1 MRVVIVY
8 ESMFGTTHL
17 IADEIGTIAA
27 SQGEVAV
34 VPVAEATPNVLEG
47 AELVIVGGPTH
58 VHGLSWPTTRA
69 EAEAE
74 SEQYEALVLDPDAE
88 GPGLRD
94 WFHQVGDVD
103 NVLGAAFD
111 TRLNKPE
118 VVTGRAS
125 KGIDRRLRNHGYRT
139 IAEPESFLVDK
150 ENHLVDGEADRA
162 RAWAETLF
170 DHLADRD

>member
-8 ESMFGTTHL
+8 ESMFGTTRS
-17 IADEIGTIAA
+17 IADEIGKVAA
-27 SQGEVAV
+27 SQGEAAV
-34 VPVAEATPNVLEG
+34 VPVAEATSNVLEN
-47 AELVIVGGPTH
+47 ADLVIVGGPTH
-58 VHGLSWPTTRA
+58 VHGLSWPTTRS

-74 SEQYEALVLDPDAE
+74 SEKYDALVLDPDAE

-103 NVLGAAFD
+103 SVLAAAFD

-125 KGIDRRLRNHGYRT
+125 KGIDRRLRHHGYRT
-139 IAEPESFLVDK
+139 VVEPESFLVDK

-162 RAWAETLF
+162 GAWAQSLF
-170 DHLADRD
+170 DHLAAED